1 MTLRIW
7 FTSFEPGFPCITCWS
22 IGLPWLNPRRGCK
35 SAIRVQ
41 TPCSVSSSD
50 LLWTCKDLSI
60 TGPPRLSVAPEL
72 LAVQLAR
79 FDTRGRKR
87 HDTIECQPVIN
98 VPIFTDLQQ
107 IETIACSYVLQAI
120 CVHQGCSIQQ
130 GHFRSLLYE
139 GNLQPNE
146 RRAHQQIFLTDD
158 GVSAIIPSKGQL
170 KQFAKEVYIVFYVL
184 QSAILVR

>member
-158 GVSAIIPSKGQL
+158 G
-170 KQFAKEVYIVFYVL
+170 
-184 QSAILVR
+184 LVRLSPPKAS